1 MSTEKWL
8 EETWEQNVRKLKQAS
23 LRIGSGF
30 PHGSHDGQYQ
40 LMKPDYWTAGF
51 WPGMLWLVYRD
62 SRDEELRRLAEECEA
77 KLDPVLHGFL
87 ELSHDTGFMWT
98 LTAIADHTVT
108 GSSASRDRAL
118 TAASHLAGRFN
129 LQGRFIRAWN
139 NPERI
144 GWAIIDCMMNLPLL
158 YWASAETGD
167 PRFGHI
173 ARAHAETALK
183 HLIREDG
190 SAYHVVMFDPA
201 TGERKG
207 YLGGQGYAADSAWAR
222 GAAWGL
228 YGSALSYLHTR
239 DPLFLDA
246 AERAA
251 DFFLGHLPED
261 KVPYWDFRLPSTDGA
276 PRDSSAAAIA
286 ATGLLDLAAVTS
298 GSTSDRYRSGALAIL
313 QSLSSPLYAGGDN
326 EEALLLH
333 GTGNLP
339 MNQNIDRPL
348 IYGDYYYLEAL
359 SKLKGQAS
367 FWEPKAWQS

>member
-8 EETWEQNVRKLKQAS
+8 DEAWNLAIHKVKTAS
-23 LRIGSGF
+23 LRIGSQF

-51 WPGMLWLVYRD
+51 WPGMLWLAYRD
-62 SRDEELRRLAEECEA
+62 NRDEELRRLAEECELR
-77 KLDPVLHGFL
+77 LDPVLYGFH

-98 LTAIADHTVT
+98 LTAVADYTIT

-118 TAASHLAGRFN
+118 IAASHLAGRFN

-139 NPERI
+139 NPERT
-144 GWAIIDCMMNLPLL
+144 GWAIIDCLMNLPLL
-158 YWASAETGD
+158 YWASAETAD
-167 PRFGHI
+167 PRFAQI
-173 ARAHAETALK
+173 AKAHAEMAVK

-201 TGERKG
+201 TGEKEG
-207 YLGGQGYAADSAWAR
+207 YLGGQGYAAESAWAR
-222 GAAWGL
+222 GASWGL
-228 YGSALSYLHTR
+228 YGAALSYQHTG

-251 DFFLGHLPED
+251 DFFLNHLPED
-261 KVPYWDFRLPSTDGA
+261 LVPYWDFRLPATDGA
-276 PRDSSAAAIA
+276 PRDSSASAIA
-286 ATGLLDLAAVTS
+286 ATGLLDLAALTA
-298 GSTSDRYRSGALAIL
+298 GGASDRYRNGAMAIL
-313 QSLSSPLYAGGDN
+313 QSLSSAAYAGGDG

-339 MNQNIDRPL
+339 GNQNIDKPL

-359 SKLKGQAS
+359 SKLRGGSS
-367 FWEPKAWQS
+367 FWAPNAWRQ